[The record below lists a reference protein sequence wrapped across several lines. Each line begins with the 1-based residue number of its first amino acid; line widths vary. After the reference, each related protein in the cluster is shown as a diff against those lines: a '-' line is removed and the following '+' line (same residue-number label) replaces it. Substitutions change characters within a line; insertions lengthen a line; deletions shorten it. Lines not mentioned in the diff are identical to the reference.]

1 LWRGKDSHMICL
13 IGRILTSAIHNLFSI
28 QPDIL
33 TNTLQTG
40 MTEWNLG
47 HHLANEIAKYIFWL
61 NHDLD
66 VTKRN
71 YENRRPD
78 IIFHKRGINVL
89 NYLVI
94 EIKRT
99 GSINDDIRKIREG
112 WMSSDLHY
120 RFGASVVIKSADNFR
135 VKVFE
140 KGKSQTQLK
149 FDYKTPAI
157 NCPSPDGTLRRQLY
171 DYVSQIYAC
180 EKMKIESS
188 VMQRHSSTADTS
200 ALERQ
205 IDEMA
210 YKLYNLTQE
219 EIIVV
224 ENSTK

>member
-1 LWRGKDSHMICL
+1 MIHV
-13 IGRILTSAIHNLFSI
+13 IGRILTSAIHNLFYI

-33 TNTLQTG
+33 TNTLQTR

-71 YENRRPD
+71 YKNRRPD
-78 IIFHKRGINVL
+78 IIFHKRSINVL

-99 GSINDDIRKIREG
+99 GSINDDIRKIRED

-140 KGKSQTQLK
+140 KGKSQTQQ

-157 NCPSPDGTLRRQLY
+157 NCPSPDVTLRRQLY
-171 DYVSQIYAC
+171 DLVSQIYAC

-188 VMQRHSSTADTS
+188 VMQRPILIADTY

-205 IDEMA
+205 IDGMV
-210 YKLYNLTQE
+210 YKLYDLKPE
-219 EIIVV
+219 EITI
-224 ENSTK
+224 